1 MEKNHKKKRVMKR
14 NLTLTLFV
22 AGCLMTVNCY
32 AQKVIVE
39 GYKVIVD
46 ASALRNITTE
56 NKATGT
62 DGATWVKGSNNAS
75 NIGSQVSN
83 EKVYYK
89 FEVSKVDNTNDKSNY
104 FGGIEWVDAVNL
116 CKDLNLD
123 GTGWRLP
130 TQRELQLIHI
140 LRWDLE
146 ARAQE
151 GFTEFAPSFGG
162 RYWSATEHSEGSAC
176 ALFFETSITH
186 LYSFFTGK
194 NSTNMVRC
202 IRELP

>member
-1 MEKNHKKKRVMKR
+1 MKR
-14 NLTLTLFV
+14 NLTLALFV

-39 GYKVIVD
+39 GNKVIVD
-46 ASALRNITTE
+46 ASALRNITTDK
-56 NKATGT
+56 KAAGT

-89 FEVSKVDNTNDKSNY
+89 FEVSKVDNTNDKSDEW
-104 FGGIEWVDAVNL
+104 GGLNWVDAVNL

-140 LRWDLE
+140 LRWELE

-151 GFTEFAPSFGG
+151 GFTEFAPSFGDS
-162 RYWSATEHSEGSAC
+162 YWSATEYSEGYA
-176 ALFFETSITH
+176 AGLYFETSITH
-186 LYSFFTGK
+186 LYSHIKGK
-194 NSTNMVRC
+194 NSTYKVRC
-202 IRELP
+202 IREL

>member
-14 NLTLTLFV
+14 NLTLALFV

-39 GYKVIVD
+39 GNKVIVD

-62 DGATWVKGSNNAS
+62 DGETWVKGSNNAS

-89 FEVSKVDNTNDKSNY
+89 FEVSKVDNTNDKSDQ
-104 FGGIEWVDAVNL
+104 FGGLKWVDAVNL

-140 LRWDLE
+140 QRWELE

-162 RYWSATEHSEGSAC
+162 SYWSATEYSEGYAW
-176 ALFFETSITH
+176 ALYFETSITH
-186 LYSFFTGK
+186 LYSHITGK
-194 NSTNMVRC
+194 NSTRNVRC
-202 IRELP
+202 IREL

>member
-14 NLTLTLFV
+14 NLTLALFV

-39 GYKVIVD
+39 GNKVIVD
-46 ASALRNITTE
+46 ASALRNMTTE
-56 NKATGT
+56 KKATGT
-62 DGATWVKGSNNAS
+62 DGTAWVKGSNNAS

-89 FEVSKVDNTNDKSNY
+89 FEVSKVDNTNDKSDY
-104 FGGIEWVDAVNL
+104 WGGLDWVDAVNL

-140 LRWDLE
+140 LRWELE

-151 GFTEFAPSFGG
+151 GFTEFAPGTPRS
-162 RYWSATEHSEGSAC
+162 YWSATEYSESSA
-176 ALFFETSITH
+176 AVLSFETSITL
-186 LYSFFTGK
+186 LYSSFSGK
-194 NSTNMVRC
+194 SGKLSVRC
-202 IRELP
+202 IREL

>member
-14 NLTLTLFV
+14 NLTLALFV

-39 GYKVIVD
+39 GNKVIVD

-62 DGATWVKGSNNAS
+62 DGTTWVKGSNNAS

-89 FEVSKVDNTNDKSNY
+89 FEVSKVDNTNDKSNNL
-104 FGGIEWVDAVNL
+104 GGLNWVDAVNL

-146 ARAQE
+146 ARTQE
-151 GFTEFAPSFGG
+151 GFTEFGANYV
-162 RYWSATEHSEGSAC
+162 REYWSATEYSESVA
-176 ALFFETSITH
+176 AVLYFETSITH
-186 LYSFFTGK
+186 LYSHFSGK
-194 NSTNMVRC
+194 NSTHKVRC
-202 IRELP
+202 IREL